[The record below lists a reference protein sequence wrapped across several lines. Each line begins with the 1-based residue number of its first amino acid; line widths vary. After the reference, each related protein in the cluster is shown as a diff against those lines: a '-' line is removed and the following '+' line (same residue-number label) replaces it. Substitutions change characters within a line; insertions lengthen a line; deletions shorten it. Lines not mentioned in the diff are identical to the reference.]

1 MFSLAAPVRG
11 ISRLVFV
18 CAAGFALT
26 LAAPL
31 ASALTFEEIA
41 NLQGP
46 ERQKILEEGA
56 KKEGKV
62 TFYHTMIIDQVGQ
75 PIMDAFEKRYPFV
88 KIESI
93 RAAGQQLLQRVMLEQ
108 QARAVSADVI
118 MADNVSSFQNSNV
131 AAPFNS
137 PLLAEMGAQN
147 VGPNRVW
154 VAQRSSWQGIAWNT
168 SMVKDADA
176 PKSWEDLLD
185 PKWKDKL
192 TWSDSSET
200 GNVRVIMHLIR
211 LWGEEKA
218 VAYLRKL
225 AAQNIKILP
234 GSVRAVLDQVI
245 AGEFPIGVSMSMH
258 HIALSKAIGAPVN
271 GVATDPVI
279 SKSTVYGLVKG
290 APHPHAAML
299 LIDFMMDKDGGQ
311 AILRDRQYPPGHP
324 GLKALPE
331 LDWVV
336 PARSG
341 KKELVLTAEEED
353 RLLPRA
359 ADLNKEIFR

>member
-1 MFSLAAPVRG
+1 MAFGFGRIGGLAA
-11 ISRLVFV
+11 L
-18 CAAGFALT
+18 A
-26 LAAPL
+26 LAAL
-31 ASALTFEEIA
+31 IGGAQALTFEEVA

-46 ERQKILEEGA
+46 ERQKTLEEGA
-56 KKEGKV
+56 RKEGKV
-62 TFYHTMIIDQVGQ
+62 TFYHTMIVDQVGQ
-75 PIMDAFEKRYPFV
+75 PIIDGFQKKYPFV
-88 KIESI
+88 KVESI
-93 RAAGQQLLQRVMLEQ
+93 RAAGQQLLQRIMLEQ
-108 QARAVSADVI
+108 QARSIFADVV
-118 MADNVSSFQNSNV
+118 MADNVSSFQNANV

-137 PLLAEMGAQN
+137 PLLAEMGEQN
-147 VGPNRVW
+147 VGPGRIW
-154 VAQRSSWQGIAWNT
+154 VAQRNSWQGIAWNT
-168 SMVKDADA
+168 SMVKDAEA
-176 PKSWEDLLD
+176 PKTWEDLLD

-200 GNVRVIMHLIR
+200 GNVRVIMHLTR

-218 VAYLRKL
+218 VAYLKKL

-258 HIALSKAIGAPVN
+258 HIALSKAMGAPVN

-299 LIDFMMDKDGGQ
+299 LIDYLMDKDGGQ

-324 GLKALPE
+324 GLKASPE
-331 LDWVV
+331 LDWIV

-341 KKELVLTAEEED
+341 KKELVLTAEEEEK
-353 RLLPRA
+353 LLVRGA
-359 ADLNKEIFR
+359 ELNREIFR

>member
-31 ASALTFEEIA
+31 ASALTFEEVA

-56 KKEGKV
+56 RKEGKV